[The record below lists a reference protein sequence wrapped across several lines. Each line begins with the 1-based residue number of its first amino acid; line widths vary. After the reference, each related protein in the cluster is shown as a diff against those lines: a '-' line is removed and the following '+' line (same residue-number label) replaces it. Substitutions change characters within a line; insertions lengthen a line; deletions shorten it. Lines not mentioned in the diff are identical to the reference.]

1 MGGDHASRMGNKK
14 DVYVDL
20 VGTSEGKRPLG
31 RLKRSRR
38 TLLKWIFKN
47 WRLRGMN
54 WIDVA
59 QDKDRWR
66 ALVYVVMN
74 LLVP

>member
-1 MGGDHASRMGNKK
+1 VLFTKCYFLDQTKEVEMGGDHASRMGNKK

-54 WIDVA
+54 
-59 QDKDRWR
+59 
-66 ALVYVVMN
+66 
-74 LLVP
+74 